1 MLDVTSNQTVRHS
14 PKFRG
19 KRKPLYCARQQ
30 LSLDPSP
37 WKEDIQPTLMEI
49 INNNPSLN
57 TAFQNINS
65 KLEKI
70 DEILQNFIPN
80 TEEMK
85 TVPLRKINP

>member
-1 MLDVTSNQTVRHS
+1 MIDVTSNQTVRHF

-30 LSLDPSP
+30 LSLDPTP
-37 WKEDIQPTLMEI
+37 WETEIKPSLMEI

-57 TAFQNINS
+57 TVFQNINS

-70 DEILQNFIPN
+70 DEILMNLIPN
-80 TEEMK
+80 TE
-85 TVPLRKINP
+85 